1 MTGRLILLAAILW
14 SSPALSQGPNPQPP
28 IYGVHYSFE
37 KMTAVRQVQDQHD
50 KGSIRLVSYVFRPL
64 QNDRREVVVDLH
76 GSLGGLAAAPG
87 EPVLPLNRPKLNL
100 LLQRGYTVVVPMRR
114 GFGESE
120 GEFVEECAYQAGKC
134 TLAEYRTLM
143 PSGLGDALASTEAV
157 MQQVVVGKLKPRS
170 GKVVLWGSSR
180 GGILALHYAA
190 AYPDQV
196 RGVIAVSPGWL
207 SLSERWPKEEVAER
221 VSLQRQ
227 LLARAGSAYRGP
239 TLWVYAGRDAQL
251 PGPLSRQL
259 FEAFTTAGGH
269 GQYVYVPEHP
279 LPNGHVPPVDLWKEE
294 AEHFLRQLEK

>member
-1 MTGRLILLAAILW
+1 
-14 SSPALSQGPNPQPP
+14 
-28 IYGVHYSFE
+28 
-37 KMTAVRQVQDQHD
+37 MTAVRQIQDQHD

-100 LLQRGYTVVVPMRR
+100 LLQHGYTVVVPMRR

-134 TLAEYRTLM
+134 TLAEYRSLM
-143 PSGLGDALASTEAV
+143 PSGLADALASTEAV
-157 MQQVVVGKLKPRS
+157 MQQVVVGKLKPRL

-190 AYPDQV
+190 AHPDQV

-239 TLWVYAGRDAQL
+239 ALWVYAARDAQL

-259 FEAFTTAGGH
+259 FEAFTTAGGN
-269 GQYVYVPEHP
+269 GQYVYVP
-279 LPNGHVPPVDLWKEE
+279 
-294 AEHFLRQLEK
+294 